1 LGFGKAEVNASQP
14 TEQSMSHGYRLGR
27 RDAIHDHLFL
37 QSAGKGQQGGC
48 SELPPWEAPVMIA
61 EKRFLVFFPL
71 KRVVVMVQGGG
82 RDQCRAA
89 GRGAQVTGV

>member
-1 LGFGKAEVNASQP
+1 
-14 TEQSMSHGYRLGR
+14 
-27 RDAIHDHLFL
+27 
-37 QSAGKGQQGGC
+37 
-48 SELPPWEAPVMIA
+48 
-61 EKRFLVFFPL
+61 LVFFPL